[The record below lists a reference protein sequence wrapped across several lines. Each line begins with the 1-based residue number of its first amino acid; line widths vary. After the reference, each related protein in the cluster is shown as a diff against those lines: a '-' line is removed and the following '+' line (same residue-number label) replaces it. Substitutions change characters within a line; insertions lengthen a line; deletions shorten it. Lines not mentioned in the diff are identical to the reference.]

1 MKHALL
7 VLAAAT
13 LLAACSGTSTPAPST
28 DPTALVTLSMAQ
40 SGGVAYTQAVYGT
53 VGQDAGSQYMLS
65 APIQAMVARIAAPAG
80 TFVARGQIVVELIP
94 SPSTRAEISRLS
106 AEARAA
112 QLAYERAQRLRADG
126 LVSESEVESA
136 RATVLG
142 AQANQAAL
150 ATQSG
155 QLALRAPGSGYVQSV
170 TSSPGELVSAG
181 TAVATISR
189 SGNLRAR
196 FGIDPNLIGRLSRT
210 AGIRIAHSS
219 GEQPVTLP
227 ITSVDPSADPQTRLA
242 SVYVSV
248 PAAFG
253 SGTGQP
259 LSGEITLE
267 QSSSAVTIPYQALL
281 DDGGQPY
288 VFVVTKGVAHR
299 EDVEIGASD
308 GTIVAIVK
316 GVKVGDQVV
325 TEGGTALD
333 DGTKVRTK

>member
-1 MKHALL
+1 MKYPLL
-7 VLAAAT
+7 VLAAAM
-13 LLAACSGTSTPAPST
+13 LLAACSGTSTTAPSA
-28 DPTALVTLSMAQ
+28 DPTALVALSTAQ
-40 SGGVAYTQAVYGT
+40 KGGVASTQAVYGT
-53 VGQDAGSQYMLS
+53 IDQDAGSQFMLS
-65 APIQAMVARIAAPAG
+65 APIEAMVTRIAAPAG
-80 TFVARGQIVVELIP
+80 TAVTRGQLVVELMP
-94 SPSTRAEISRLS
+94 SPSTRAQISKLS

-136 RATVLG
+136 RVTAQG

-155 QLALRAPGSGYVQSV
+155 ELALRSPGTGYVRSI
-170 TSSPGELVSAG
+170 TTSPGELVSAG
-181 TAVATISR
+181 TPVATISR

-196 FGIDPNLIGRLSRT
+196 FGIDPALIGRLSRD
-210 AGIRIAHSS
+210 AGIRISRSS
-219 GEQPVTLP
+219 GDQPVTLP

-242 SVYVSV
+242 SVYVGL
-248 PAAFG
+248 PAAFE

-267 QSSSAVTIPYQALL
+267 QSSSAVTIPYEALL

-288 VFVVTKGVAHR
+288 VFVVGKGVAHR
-299 EDVEIGASD
+299 KDVELGASD

-316 GVKVGDQVV
+316 GVQVGDQVV
-325 TEGGTALD
+325 TQGGTALG

>member
-227 ITSVDPSADPQTRLA
+227 ITSVDPSTDPQTRLA

-267 QSSSAVTIPYQALL
+267 QSSGAVTIPYQALL

-333 DGTKVRTK
+333 DGTKVRSK